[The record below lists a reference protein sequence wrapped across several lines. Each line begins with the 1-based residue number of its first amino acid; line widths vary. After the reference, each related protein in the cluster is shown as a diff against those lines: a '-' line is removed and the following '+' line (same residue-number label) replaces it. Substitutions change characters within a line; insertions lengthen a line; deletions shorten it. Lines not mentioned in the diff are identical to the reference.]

1 MNGARS
7 EIEREIFLDFCKL
20 LELEPPSCLFS
31 PRAPPP
37 PAPLPGLAEGMSAT
51 AVAWR
56 KTDLLLR
63 FDWLV
68 ARLMADWPALPCSL
82 SLELTE
88 LVTLP
93 GIFFLEITW
102 RALPVVAVLPVL
114 FSLPAACWRLYR
126 FFRARLELEW
136 TRAGR
141 SQNQT

>member
-1 MNGARS
+1 MNGARR

-20 LELEPPSCLFS
+20 LELPGPACALFS
-31 PRAPPP
+31 PAATAPL
-37 PAPLPGLAEGMSAT
+37 LPGLAEGISAT

-56 KTDLLLR
+56 NTDLLLR
-63 FDWLV
+63 LDWLV

-93 GIFFLEITW
+93 GIFFLEITC

-114 FSLPAACWRLYR
+114 FSLPAPCWRLYL
-126 FFRARLELEW
+126 FFRATASLLTLELEW
-136 TRAGR
+136 PEY
-141 SQNQT
+141 